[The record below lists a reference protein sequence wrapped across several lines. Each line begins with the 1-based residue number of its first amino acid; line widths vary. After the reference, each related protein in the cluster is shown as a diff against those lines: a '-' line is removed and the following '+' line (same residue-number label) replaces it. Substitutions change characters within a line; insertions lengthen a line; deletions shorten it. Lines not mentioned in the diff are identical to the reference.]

1 MVYAR
6 SFFLILKLNP
16 WVFMQQVAVK
26 WQSKTLRENVAL
38 RAGTTIGLPSLA
50 LKRF

>member
-1 MVYAR
+1 
-6 SFFLILKLNP
+6 
-16 WVFMQQVAVK
+16 MQQLAVK

-50 LKRF
+50 LESFE